1 MTVTS
6 RATVS
11 AKPEAELAPR
21 AGDEILRSDEL
32 QQFELFANLKK
43 PISVEK
49 FPGSIVLRRFR
60 KGDVIC
66 RQGDRGHSAFYVVR
80 EGDMQKLDAFRTSC
94 GDDSTSRHQEVV
106 DNSSRHVATA
116 YILSGQ
122 TKASPGFLSKLF
134 TPRSRKTD
142 QVDPQF
148 IPNDG
153 PTDIDYST
161 RKAPMREGDVFG
173 EMSCMTLAPRSATI
187 VVDEDCYMVEF
198 LRNIFDQMQRDV
210 GYRQKTDE
218 LYAERVLSTHLRR
231 LELFQDLTNEQI
243 EVLRQASYLEV
254 VDPGSIICD
263 QGEQSDSVYLIR
275 SGVVQVVR
283 GAHVAFRAS
292 DVSDWPK
299 FCQSLIAAETPE
311 ASEKKDATKAKPG
324 GGSAIADILAAA
336 RGGGKP
342 AGPKTKPA
350 AEATSPAKQPVKST
364 GGASVAD
371 ILAASRGGAK
381 PTGQIAKPAVEAASP
396 DNTPAK
402 PKGGTSVADIL
413 AASRAKAKK
422 PEEPTS
428 TEKPD
433 TGATEKKKPHAVADA
448 KDVLAAARAA
458 MKPKADATPVDTPAK
473 KLVKAAA
480 SVADILAAVKKK
492 PAEVTPDTTELDEE
506 APTSCLVA
514 KAPNPCGEPKRFVWS
529 WFASRVQSSIRSIA
543 EGKSTSD
550 DDRRLVV
557 RALNELTRRREFVA
571 SVDVVPVLEQ
581 PALRVTIDSFP
592 LGAQGAKKQWS
603 ELEVRVASGL
613 ALRELFGSTL
623 TRAATAKGPPDI
635 LAYLSR
641 GDCFGEMAVV
651 LDVPRQATCI
661 AYDHPAD
668 DSNRKPGR
676 VELVR
681 IEGSA
686 FQKLLNDSPS
696 LRASVDKLISK
707 RYADI
712 VGSDLRQAG
721 DADGSLMRSE
731 EFRDEGLVQGQ
742 NLLLI
747 DLDRCTRCGDCVR
760 ACVNSHDDGYS
771 RLFLDGPRFDR
782 FLVPSACRQCLNPSC
797 MIGCPVGAIQRGAN
811 GQIEIRDWC
820 IGCSL
825 CARQCPYDSIQMHD
839 LGIIPDMSVGWKFT
853 TENHAGA
860 TPWRNL
866 RYRADGWSVGVAPF
880 NWTLDLFEALAASP
894 QSSHWR
900 NHVGHLP
907 EAICFRHEFQL
918 SRDQLRRGAFSL
930 AIASQGLKVLAW
942 INGTAVQ
949 AAGPANAKKKVKD
962 DELAAHIDGSGLRVG
977 TNLLAIELSPPS
989 SDKPGRFVP
998 QYNQPILTARLDML
1012 PQAGELAIATAG
1024 TDVDLEVELVKLQA
1038 VVCDLCSSLASQ
1050 RPACVDQCP
1059 HEAAIRIDARTEFPS
1074 YS

>member
-6 RATVS
+6 RATIS

-66 RQGDRGHSAFYVVR
+66 RQGDHGHSAFYIVR
-80 EGDMQKLDAFRTSC
+80 GGDMQKLRALRTKTAAEQTAADGSL
-94 GDDSTSRHQEVV
+94 RQ
-106 DNSSRHVATA
+106 VATA

-122 TKASPGFLSKLF
+122 AKAAPGFLSKLF
-134 TPRSRKTD
+134 SPRSRSTP
-142 QVDPQF
+142 QANPQF

-263 QGEQSDSVYLIR
+263 EGDQSDSVYLIR

-283 GAHVAFRAS
+283 GAHVAFRVNDIA
-292 DVSDWPK
+292 DWPT
-299 FCQSLIAAETPE
+299 FCQALLAADPTQAAEKKAATP
-311 ASEKKDATKAKPG
+311 AKPV
-324 GGSAIADILAAA
+324 GGSAIANILAAA
-336 RGGGKP
+336 RGVGK
-342 AGPKTKPA
+342 AAAKPKVEPA
-350 AEATSPAKQPVKST
+350 ADAPPSDDKQKPVPVK
-364 GGASVAD
+364 
-371 ILAASRGGAK
+371 
-381 PTGQIAKPAVEAASP
+381 Q
-396 DNTPAK
+396 PAK
-402 PKGGTSVADIL
+402 PKSGASVADIL
-413 AASRAKAKK
+413 AASRAKAKEAVSD
-422 PEEPTS
+422 PPTS
-428 TEKPD
+428 TTSDAEPP
-433 TGATEKKKPHAVADA
+433 EKKKPRAVANA
-448 KDVLAAARAA
+448 QDVLAAARAA
-458 MKPKADATPVDTPAK
+458 MKPKEAAPGNTPAIRP
-473 KLVKAAA
+473 VKPAS
-480 SVADILAAVKKK
+480 SVADILAAAKKSPTAK
-492 PAEVTPDTTELDEE
+492 ETP
-506 APTSCLVA
+506 PTSADEDASTSRLVSTAPKTAGDA
-514 KAPNPCGEPKRFVWS
+514 KRYIWS
-529 WFASRVQSSIRSIA
+529 WFSPRVQSAIRTIA
-543 EGKSTSD
+543 KGDSSSD
-550 DDRRLVV
+550 GDRQLVV
-557 RALNELTRRREFVA
+557 QAVNELIRQREFIA
-571 SVDVVPVLEQ
+571 SADLVPVLEQ
-581 PALRVTIDSFP
+581 PVVRSSIEAFP
-592 LGAQGAKKQWS
+592 QGVPGAKKQWS
-603 ELEVRVASGL
+603 ELEVRIAGAL
-613 ALRELFGSTL
+613 AVRELFGAVLSKVS
-623 TRAATAKGPPDI
+623 AGKGPPNI

-651 LDVPRQATCI
+651 LSVPRQATCI

-681 IEGSA
+681 IEGAA
-686 FQKLLNDSPS
+686 FQKLLADSPS
-696 LRASVDKLISK
+696 LRASVDKLVSK
-707 RYADI
+707 RYVDI

-721 DADGSLMRSE
+721 DTGTSLMRSE

-760 ACVNSHDDGYS
+760 ACVNTHDDGYS

-797 MIGCPVGAIQRGAN
+797 MIGCPVGSIQRGKN

-839 LGIIPDMSVGWKFT
+839 LGIIQEQSVGWLFAPASHIG
-853 TENHAGA
+853 NAN
-860 TPWRNL
+860 WQNR
-866 RYRADGWSVGVAPF
+866 RYRTSGWSVGIAPF
-880 NWTLDLFEALAASP
+880 TWTIDLFEALA
-894 QSSHWR
+894 SSGKAKAWQAK
-900 NHVGHLP
+900 VGSLP
-907 EAICFRHEFQL
+907 EPICFRYEFQL
-918 SRDQLRRGAFSL
+918 SRDQLRRGPF
-930 AIASQGLKVLAW
+930 AIAVTSKGLTVRAW
-942 INGTAVQ
+942 INGKAITA
-949 AAGPANAKKKVKD
+949 ATPANPKKAKD
-962 DELAAHIDGSGLRVG
+962 DELQTHIESSRLRSGS
-977 TNLLAIELSPPS
+977 NLLAVEVSPPTS
-989 SDKPGRFVP
+989 NNSDVFTPK
-998 QYNQPILTARLDML
+998 YNQPILTARLDLL
-1012 PQAGELAIATAG
+1012 PHAGELALATAG
-1024 TDVDLEVELVKLQA
+1024 QDVDLEVELVKQTA

-1059 HEAAIRIDARTEFPS
+1059 HEAAIRVDARFEFPS
-1074 YS
+1074 DFEVFSPLSSYGRNDV

>member
-1 MTVTS
+1 MTTTS
-6 RATVS
+6 RATIS
-11 AKPEAELAPR
+11 AKPTAELAPR

-32 QQFELFANLKK
+32 QQLELFASLKK

-60 KGDVIC
+60 KGDVVC
-66 RQGDRGHSAFYVVR
+66 RQGDQGHSAFYIVR
-80 EGDMQKLDAFRTSC
+80 ASDMQKLSALRASDGGKQTTGEPATPAPSAR
-94 GDDSTSRHQEVV
+94 QI
-106 DNSSRHVATA
+106 ATA

-122 TKASPGFLSKLF
+122 TTASSGFFSKWF
-134 TPRSRKTD
+134 SRRTRGEKP
-142 QVDPQF
+142 VNPQY

-153 PTDIDYST
+153 PTDIDYVT
-161 RKAPMREGDVFG
+161 RQAPMREGDVFG

-218 LYAERVLSTHLRR
+218 LYAQRVLSTHLRR
-231 LELFQDLTNEQI
+231 LELFQDLTDEQI

-254 VDPGSIICD
+254 VDPGAIICD
-263 QGEQSDSVYLIR
+263 EGEQSDSVYLIR

-292 DVSDWPK
+292 DISDWPM
-299 FCQSLIAAETPE
+299 FCQSLIATGTPQAE
-311 ASEKKDATKAKPG
+311 EKDDSATGKPT

-336 RGGGKP
+336 RGGGKS
-342 AGPKTKPA
+342 AAPKA
-350 AEATSPAKQPVKST
+350 KST
-364 GGASVAD
+364 SEP
-371 ILAASRGGAK
+371 SSSAK
-381 PTGQIAKPAVEAASP
+381 PSTA
-396 DNTPAK
+396 
-402 PKGGTSVADIL
+402 PKGGASVADIL

-422 PEEPTS
+422 PSETASPS
-428 TEKPD
+428 APD
-433 TGATEKKKPHAVADA
+433 TESTQKKPRAVADA

-458 MKPKADATPVDTPAK
+458 MKPKADNPPAAAPVK
-473 KLVKAAA
+473 KPGKSAA
-480 SVADILAAVKKK
+480 SVADILAAAKKK
-492 PAEVTPDTTELDEE
+492 PVETGATTPVSGEEVP
-506 APTSCLVA
+506 ASCLVA
-514 KAPNPCGEPKRFVWS
+514 KSPGACGEPKRFVWA
-529 WFASRVQSSIRSIA
+529 WFTPRVQTSIRSIA
-543 EGKSTSD
+543 EGQSSSD
-550 DDRRLVV
+550 DDRGLVV
-557 RALNELTRRREFVA
+557 QALNELIRQRDFVA
-571 SVDVVPVLEQ
+571 AADVLPVLEQ
-581 PALRVTIDSFP
+581 PTLRAAIESFP
-592 LGAQGAKKQWS
+592 HGTQGAKKQWS
-603 ELEVRVASGL
+603 ELEVRIAGGMVV
-613 ALRELFGSTL
+613 RELFN
-623 TRAATAKGPPDI
+623 AALSKVATGKGPPDI

-681 IEGSA
+681 IEGTA
-686 FQKLLNDSPS
+686 FQQLLDNSPS
-696 LRASVDKLISK
+696 LRASVDKLVAK

-721 DADGSLMRSE
+721 DADSSLMRSE

-797 MIGCPVGAIQRGAN
+797 MIGCPVGSIQRGAN

-839 LGIIPDMSVGWKFT
+839 LGVIPEHSVGWMYAPASHVGNARWQ
-853 TENHAGA
+853 ERG
-860 TPWRNL
+860 
-866 RYRADGWSVGVAPF
+866 YRASGWLVGAAPF
-880 NWTLDLFEALAASP
+880 TWTIDLFEAIASVV
-894 QSSHWR
+894 SAKAWGA
-900 NHVGHLP
+900 NVGSIP
-907 EAICFRHEFQL
+907 EPICFRYEFQL
-918 SRDQLRRGAFSL
+918 SKDQLRRGLF
-930 AIASQGLKVLAW
+930 AIEVISKGLTIRVW
-942 INGTAVQ
+942 INGGVV
-949 AAGPANAKKKVKD
+949 NASAPSNPKKAKD
-962 DELAAHIDGSGLRVG
+962 DELHAKLDATRLRSGS
-977 TNLLAIELSPPS
+977 NMLAIELSPPAS
-989 SDKPGRFVP
+989 KGADVFTPK
-998 QYNQPILTARLDML
+998 YNQPILGVRLDLL
-1012 PQAGELAIATAG
+1012 PQAGDLAIATAG
-1024 TDVDLEVELVKLQA
+1024 ANVDLEVELVKQQA
-1038 VVCDLCSSLASQ
+1038 VVCDLCSSLTNQ